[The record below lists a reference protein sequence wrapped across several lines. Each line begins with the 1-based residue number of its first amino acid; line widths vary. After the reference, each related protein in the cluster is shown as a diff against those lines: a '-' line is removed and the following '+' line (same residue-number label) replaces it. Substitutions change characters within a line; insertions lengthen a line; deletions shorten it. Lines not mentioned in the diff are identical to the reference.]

1 MQSNKIKEFCEEIFD
16 GYNIT
21 DLKIEG
27 DDVVMKVKP
36 KVKISDE
43 LLVIFDRLTN
53 PDINL
58 NFGRP
63 AEV

>member
-1 MQSNKIKEFCEEIFD
+1 VQSNKIKEFCEEIFD